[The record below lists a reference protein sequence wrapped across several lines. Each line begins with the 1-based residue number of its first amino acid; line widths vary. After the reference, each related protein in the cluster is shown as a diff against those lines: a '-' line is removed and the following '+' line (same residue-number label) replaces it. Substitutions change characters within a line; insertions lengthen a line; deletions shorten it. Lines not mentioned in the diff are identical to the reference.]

1 MQLRDDVPIAV
12 DRGAEGER
20 TLIPSDVWQLRL
32 ECLWAFWRMRVPLSK
47 LIFKGVSINHTF
59 HAYTQEGFD
68 ISVEL
73 C

>member
-32 ECLWAFWRMRVPLSK
+32 ECLWDVLEDEGAFVK
-47 LIFKGVSINHTF
+47 VDF
-59 HAYTQEGFD
+59 
-68 ISVEL
+68 
-73 C
+73 